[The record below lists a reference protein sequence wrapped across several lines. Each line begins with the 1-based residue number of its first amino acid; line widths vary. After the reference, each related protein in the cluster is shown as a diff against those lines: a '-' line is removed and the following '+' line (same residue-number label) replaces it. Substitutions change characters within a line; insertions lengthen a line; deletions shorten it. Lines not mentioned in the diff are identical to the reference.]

1 MTMSSSER
9 KKLKIEEALK
19 FALTPVDDD
28 EKIEFDAMKIQ
39 MKFLFKIQDIMDKK
53 GMSRK
58 DLAQKMETS
67 KAFVTQLF
75 GTDKFLNMK
84 TIAKLQN
91 ILGIKIEITPIEKGT
106 EKRKN
111 KEKSWIVAE
120 KKTKYS
126 S

>member
-1 MTMSSSER
+1 MSSSER

>member
-1 MTMSSSER
+1 MSSSER

-19 FALTPVDDD
+19 FALTPVDDN

-39 MKFLFKIQDIMDKK
+39 MKFLFKIQDIMDKR

-75 GTDKFLNMK
+75 GSDKFLNMK

-91 ILGIKIEITPIEKGT
+91 IFNIRIEINPVEKNAD
-106 EKRKN
+106 KSKN
-111 KEKSWIVAE
+111 SEKSYIVAE

>member
-1 MTMSSSER
+1 MSSSER

-19 FALTPVDDD
+19 FALTPIDDN

-39 MKFLFKIQDIMDKK
+39 MKFLFKIQDIMDKR

-75 GTDKFLNMK
+75 GSDKFLNMK

-91 ILGIKIEITPIEKGT
+91 IFDIRIEINPVEKNAD
-106 EKRKN
+106 KSKN
-111 KEKSWIVAE
+111 SEKSYIVAE

>member
-1 MTMSSSER
+1 MSSSNR
-9 KKLKIEEALK
+9 KKLKIEEALN
-19 FALTPVDDD
+19 FALTPVDDN

-39 MKFLFKIQDIMDKK
+39 MKFLFKIQDIMDKR

-75 GTDKFLNMK
+75 GSDKFLNMK

-91 ILGIKIEITPIEKGT
+91 IFNIRIEINPVEKNAD
-106 EKRKN
+106 KSKN
-111 KEKSWIVAE
+111 SEKSYIVAE

>member
-1 MTMSSSER
+1 MSSSER

-19 FALTPVDDD
+19 FALTPVDDN
-28 EKIEFDAMKIQ
+28 EKIEFDAMKMQ
-39 MKFLFKIQDIMDKK
+39 MEFLFKIQDIMDKR

-58 DLAQKMETS
+58 DLSEKMETS

-75 GTDKFLNMK
+75 GLDKFLNMK

-91 ILGIKIEITPIEKGT
+91 IFDIKIEIIPIDKNT
-106 EKRKN
+106 EKFKH

-120 KKTKYS
+120 KKAKYS

>member
-1 MTMSSSER
+1 MSSSER

-19 FALTPVDDD
+19 FALTPVDDN

-39 MKFLFKIQDIMDKK
+39 MKFLFKIQDIMDKR

-58 DLAQKMETS
+58 DLSEKMETS

-75 GTDKFLNMK
+75 GSDKFLNMK

-91 ILGIKIEITPIEKGT
+91 IFDIRIEINPVEKNAD
-106 EKRKN
+106 KSKIVKN
-111 KEKSWIVAE
+111 HI
-120 KKTKYS
+120 
-126 S
+126 

>member
-1 MTMSSSER
+1 MSSSER

-19 FALTPVDDD
+19 FALTPVDDN

-39 MKFLFKIQDIMDKK
+39 MKFLFKIQDIMDKR

-75 GTDKFLNMK
+75 GSDKFLNMK

-91 ILGIKIEITPIEKGT
+91 IFNIRIEINPVEKNAD
-106 EKRKN
+106 KSKN
-111 KEKSWIVAE
+111 SEKSYIVAE
-120 KKTKYS
+120 KKTKCS

>member
-1 MTMSSSER
+1 MSSSER

-19 FALTPVDDD
+19 FALTPIDNN

-39 MKFLFKIQDIMDKK
+39 MEFLFKIQDIMDKR

-58 DLAQKMETS
+58 DLSEKMETS

-75 GTDKFLNMK
+75 GSDKFLNMK

-91 ILGIKIEITPIEKGT
+91 IFDIKIEIIPIDKNT
-106 EKRKN
+106 EKFKH

-120 KKTKYS
+120 KKAKYS

>member
-1 MTMSSSER
+1 MSSSER

-19 FALTPVDDD
+19 FALTPVDDN

-39 MKFLFKIQDIMDKK
+39 MEFLFKIQDIMDKR
-53 GMSRK
+53 GISRK

-91 ILGIKIEITPIEKGT
+91 IFGMKIEIIPIEKNT
-106 EKRKN
+106 EKLNN

-120 KKTKYS
+120 KKTNYS